1 MRINNAPLLL
11 LTLII
16 AASIISPIASQA
28 QKHDKAAKPL
38 GQYEELADPKPHD
51 PIELWTRSLG
61 HDSVRTA
68 WASTD
73 VRYGKHAVPTEL
85 SASRTLRKSAWRGE
99 RVNAQAVIYTLR
111 DLDNVS
117 LSVSDLRSVKGGVI
131 KSDNAQPYFVRYVMT
146 DELNKDGKGGCGCR
160 DNKADWD
167 SSLVADVLDINK
179 KLAVKRTST

>member
-16 AASIISPIASQA
+16 AASIISPITSQA
-28 QKHDKAAKPL
+28 QKHDKGAKPL

-73 VRYGKHAVPTEL
+73 IRYGKHGLT
-85 SASRTLRKSAWRGE
+85 R
-99 RVNAQAVIYTLR
+99 
-111 DLDNVS
+111 
-117 LSVSDLRSVKGGVI
+117 
-131 KSDNAQPYFVRYVMT
+131 
-146 DELNKDGKGGCGCR
+146 
-160 DNKADWD
+160 
-167 SSLVADVLDINK
+167 
-179 KLAVKRTST
+179 